1 MPTRLGE
8 RQGATVKRT
17 ISEEQFE
24 AFCQNRGIPLERIP
38 ECDKRTPDYQ
48 ITIGS
53 ERIIVEIK
61 ETSPNPEE
69 LESDRLLKERGYG
82 NVTGGTPG
90 DRVRKMIRSASGQ
103 LKARSSGVLPTLL
116 VVFDQGRIVGHVE
129 GWQIRVAMYGL
140 EQIYIAV
147 PPLGKGAPYATGAG
161 HGPKRKMTET
171 DNTSISAIGALVM
184 TGPKS
189 HFLYVYRNRFAKVPL
204 NPRLLQPFGVRHYD
218 LGVAEQGLASDWV
231 EIDSGGNA

>member
-1 MPTRLGE
+1 M
-8 RQGATVKRT
+8 KRT

-24 AFCQNRGIPLERIP
+24 AFCRIRNIPLERIP
-38 ECDKRTPDYQ
+38 EGASRTPDYQ

-53 ERIIVEIK
+53 EQIIVEIK

-69 LESDRLLKERGYG
+69 LESDRMLKERGYG

-103 LKARSSGVLPTLL
+103 LKARSKGEFPTLL
-116 VVFDQGRIVGHVE
+116 VVFDKGRVVGHVE
-129 GWQIRVAMYGL
+129 GYHIRVAMYGL
-140 EQIYIAV
+140 ERIHIAV
-147 PPLGKGAPYATGAG
+147 PPLGQGDPYATGAS

-184 TGPKS
+184 TGPES
-189 HFLYVYRNRFAKVPL
+189 HILYVYRNRFAKVTL
-204 NPRLLQPFGVRHYD
+204 NPRLLQQFGVAHYD
-218 LGVAEQGLASDWV
+218 LGIGDGLASDWV
-231 EIDSGGNA
+231 EIAGQQTD

>member
-1 MPTRLGE
+1 MKP
-8 RQGATVKRT
+8 T

-38 ECDKRTPDYQ
+38 ESEARTPDYQ
-48 ITIGS
+48 IDIDG

-69 LESDRLLKERGYG
+69 IESDRLVKERGYG

-103 LKARSSGVLPTLL
+103 LKARSNGVLPTLL
-116 VVFDQGRIVGHVE
+116 VVFDRGRVAGHVE
-129 GWQIRVAMYGL
+129 AYQIRVAMYGL
-140 EQIYIAV
+140 EQIYLAV
-147 PPLGKGAPYATGAG
+147 PPLGHGEPYATGAG

-184 TGPKS
+184 TGPNS
-189 HFLYVYRNRFAKVPL
+189 HVLYVYRNRFAKVPL
-204 NPRLLQPFGVRHYD
+204 DPRLLQRFGVTHYD

-231 EIDSGGNA
+231 EILNPADS

>member
-1 MPTRLGE
+1 M
-8 RQGATVKRT
+8 KRT

-24 AFCQNRGIPLERIP
+24 AFCQNRGIPLQRIP
-38 ECDKRTPDYQ
+38 ESDTRTPDYQ
-48 ITIGS
+48 IDIDS

-69 LESDRLLKERGYG
+69 IESDLLLKERGYG

-103 LKARSSGVLPTLL
+103 LKARSNGVLPTLL
-116 VVFDQGRIVGHVE
+116 VVFDRGRVVGHVE
-129 GWQIRVAMYGL
+129 AYQIRVAMYGL
-140 EQIYIAV
+140 EQIYLAV
-147 PPLGKGAPYATGAG
+147 PPLGHGVPYATGAG

-184 TGPKS
+184 TGPDS
-189 HFLYVYRNRFAKVPL
+189 HILYVYRNRFAKVPL
-204 NPRLLQPFGVRHYD
+204 APQLLQRFGVTHYD
-218 LGVAEQGLASDWV
+218 LGVGEHGFASDWV
-231 EIDSGGNA
+231 EIDPVMF